1 MFPPNR
7 TNKAETPGSS
17 AAPSGA
23 SAFMNTRGLRLAS
36 FDRGTKRQC
45 LHCGTK
51 FYDLH
56 RDPILCPNCGK
67 VFLLSEA
74 RPPRYAKEEEE
85 EVEVEE
91 VPDVAAPEI
100 VSLDEVEAE
109 EGTEDEIPD
118 VEDVEDVED
127 IGDDDSD
134 VFLEEEDDEDDDLDF
149 NVGGE
154 DER

>member
-1 MFPPNR
+1 M
-7 TNKAETPGSS
+7 
-17 AAPSGA
+17 
-23 SAFMNTRGLRLAS
+23 AS

-56 RDPILCPNCGK
+56 RDPILCPHCGK
-67 VFLLSEA
+67 VFLLTEA
-74 RPPRYAKEEEE
+74 RPPRYAKEEAEETE

-91 VPDVAAPEI
+91 VVDAAAPEI

-109 EGTEDEIPD
+109 EEAEEEVIPD
-118 VEDVEDVED
+118 VEGVEDVED
-127 IGDDDSD
+127 IGEDDAD
-134 VFLEEEDDEDDDLDF
+134 VFLEEDEDEKDDLDF
-149 NVGGE
+149 NTGGG